1 MVSDLFYYKKLQE
14 EFTMPFEIVRND
26 ITNMDVDA
34 IVNPASRKVV
44 VGTGVDLA
52 VNKKAGPKL
61 FEARKAIGELSVS
74 SAVLTA
80 GFDLQASFVIHAV
93 CPRWKGGLF
102 GEEEL
107 LRKTYRNVL
116 ALAKENSM
124 SSIAFPFLGA
134 GNNAFPKKLAMRIAT
149 EEISRFLMENEMQI
163 YLVVYEKESLFI
175 SEKLFSDVRHYI
187 DDAYIAEKEPEL
199 REFFVS
205 APMPMR
211 NNRPSSYDMQSDA
224 SADFFYE
231 SVSVDIEDWLMEQD
245 IGFSEYLLKLIDLT
259 GEKDSVIYNKAN
271 IDRKHFSKIRNN
283 PDYRPSKSTVLAFAV
298 ALELDLDGTKA
309 LLEKA
314 GFALSHSSKRDLIVE
329 FFIKNENYNI
339 YEINETLFAFDQTL
353 LGDS

>member
-1 MVSDLFYYKKLQE
+1 
-14 EFTMPFEIVRND
+14 MPFEIVRND

-102 GEEEL
+102 GEEDL

-224 SADFFYE
+224 VADGFFYE
-231 SVSVDIEDWLMEQD
+231 EISSDIEDKAENYAYVLQNMKAAASELASKAYIFKKEADRLQDTSNSILKKIDRLKEHLLFGMEMSGIKKIRTS
-245 IGFSEYLLKLIDLT
+245 IGLFYTQATTRVDVLDAWKVPEEFATKQPPKIDKTAIQKAFRRT
-259 GEKDSVIYNKAN
+259 GEI
-271 IDRKHFSKIRNN
+271 
-283 PDYRPSKSTVLAFAV
+283 P
-298 ALELDLDGTKA
+298 EGC
-309 LLEKA
+309 E
-314 GFALSHSSKRDLIVE
+314 IVQSE
-329 FFIKNENYNI
+329 GVRFR
-339 YEINETLFAFDQTL
+339 
-353 LGDS
+353 

>member
-1 MVSDLFYYKKLQE
+1 
-14 EFTMPFEIVRND
+14 MPFEIVRND

-34 IVNPASRKVV
+34 IVNAASRKVV
-44 VGTGVDLA
+44 VGTGIDLA

-102 GEEEL
+102 GEEDL

-116 ALAKENSM
+116 ALAKENFM
-124 SSIAFPFLGA
+124 SSLAFPFLGA

-211 NNRPSSYDMQSDA
+211 NNMPSSDGMQCDA

-231 SVSVDIEDWLMEQD
+231 SVSVDIEDWLREQD

-283 PDYRPSKSTVLAFAV
+283 PDYRPSKSTVLAFAI
-298 ALELDLDGTKA
+298 ALELDLEGTKA

-353 LGDS
+353 LGVS